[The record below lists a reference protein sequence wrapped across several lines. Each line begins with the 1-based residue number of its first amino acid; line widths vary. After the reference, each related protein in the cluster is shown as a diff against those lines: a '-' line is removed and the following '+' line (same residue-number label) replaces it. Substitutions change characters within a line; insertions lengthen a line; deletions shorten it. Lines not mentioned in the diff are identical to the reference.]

1 MFACCQLVQRNM
13 VDIMTINYS
22 TLPDEALLRQVEIC
36 RPGPVPMART
46 AWKEKVAAGLA
57 PQPVIRKHRSVL
69 WRWGDVR
76 KWLADQG
83 AQPDEAGE

>member
-1 MFACCQLVQRNM
+1 MI
-13 VDIMTINYS
+13 DYS
-22 TLPDEALLRQVEIC
+22 RLPDEALLRQVEIC

-46 AWKEKVAAGLA
+46 AWKERVAAGLA

-76 KWLADQG
+76 KWLDEQAAQG
-83 AQPDEAGE
+83 AQAAQPGGAE